1 MMAARAW
8 FCRAIMLMQEKQ
20 SDLARTG
27 FQQRPTLMNDAVLSL
42 AILEPLENKEAET
55 LQLLREFYLFMAT
68 KGYSHDLL
76 YRDAKNASQF
86 VHLRIWKSNEAR
98 HEAQEDPEVHRFW
111 LRLPEVCVITTT
123 HQNLELLFSSVEL
136 AAE

>member
-1 MMAARAW
+1 M
-8 FCRAIMLMQEKQ
+8 
-20 SDLARTG
+20 S
-27 FQQRPTLMNDAVLSL
+27 NSVLSL

-55 LQLLREFYLFMAT
+55 LELLREFYLFMAR

-76 YRDAKNASQF
+76 YRDGKNASRF
-86 VHLRIWKSNEAR
+86 VHLRIWKSIEVR
-98 HEAQEDPEVHRFW
+98 QEAQEDPEVHRFW
-111 LRLPEVCVITTT
+111 VRLPEVCVITTT